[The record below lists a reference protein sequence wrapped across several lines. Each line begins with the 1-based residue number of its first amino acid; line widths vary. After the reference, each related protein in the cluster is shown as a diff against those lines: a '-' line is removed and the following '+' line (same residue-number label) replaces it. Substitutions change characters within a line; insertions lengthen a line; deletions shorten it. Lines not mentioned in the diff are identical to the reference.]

1 MNRAW
6 RTACQWEAIGH
17 QHNGYVKAEGDE
29 DGHTPPLLSPLPK
42 YNSLRRR
49 MMTEREDISAFTV
62 RSRARTGIGK
72 ERRGRIRMQKE
83 KKKRLKS
90 AVRIGREIAVRKKKK
105 RGSRDAVRKREW
117 VRERQCSRSWTA
129 LT

>member
-1 MNRAW
+1 MNR
-6 RTACQWEAIGH
+6 
-17 QHNGYVKAEGDE
+17 HNGKLANGRQSDTNTMYVTAEITRRT
-29 DGHTPPLLSPLPK
+29 HTTSSLLPSQVHD
-42 YNSLRRR
+42 SLRKG

-83 KKKRLKS
+83 KKKGLKS

-105 RGSRDAVRKREW
+105 RGSRNAVRKREW